1 MTTEDDILFLTY
13 HANEKVISI
22 ILTEYMRIYANCMND
37 AVGDAFFSFL
47 HSVDLTGYRDQDF
60 PITKAKEDAIVK
72 RLDSVASYIKDK
84 YILKYKILIRI

>member
-1 MTTEDDILFLTY
+1 
-13 HANEKVISI
+13 
-22 ILTEYMRIYANCMND
+22 MND

-84 YILKYKILIRI
+84 YILKYKNFDTTLKDAHIEYSEYCSKNNIKSS